1 MWDLNPGV
9 TAEPMVG
16 TLQVAG
22 TLRCP
27 SHKVLTYSTGDASST
42 RCTQSLEG
50 KSRGDRVHGHY

>member
-1 MWDLNPGV
+1 MWDPNPGV
-9 TAEPMVG
+9 TAEPTVG
-16 TLQVAG
+16 TLRVAG

-42 RCTQSLEG
+42 RCTQSREG